1 MRLRTF
7 NTAAFA
13 LCAVL
18 MHDARP
24 SMAAEDGGF
33 RAAFFSDLCRQQ
45 AAALGLARTSDPDVL
60 LAAFETYFAG
70 APARSSATPIGADCL
85 APGILLINL
94 LRLNGLDAE
103 LVLASTQP
111 TSEVLQ
117 VLVYVV
123 ALKRYL
129 DPSLPRSE
137 QSDLD
142 RLARE
147 TMRRVHFRRPLAGG
161 NTRDPCFDDCM
172 VVYAPGAGL
181 SSISVKTQ
189 TIRGP

>member
-1 MRLRTF
+1 MG
-7 NTAAFA
+7 
-13 LCAVL
+13 
-18 MHDARP
+18 
-24 SMAAEDGGF
+24 AE
-33 RAAFFSDLCRQQ
+33 
-45 AAALGLARTSDPDVL
+45 
-60 LAAFETYFAG
+60 
-70 APARSSATPIGADCL
+70 CL

-94 LRLNGLDAE
+94 LRLNGLDAH

-111 TSEVLQ
+111 TSETSDAKPGEVLRA
-117 VLVYVV
+117 LVYVV

-172 VVYAPGAGL
+172 VVYEPRADL
-181 SSISVKTQ
+181 SSIPVKTQ

>member
-1 MRLRTF
+1 
-7 NTAAFA
+7 
-13 LCAVL
+13 
-18 MHDARP
+18 
-24 SMAAEDGGF
+24 AAEDGGV
-33 RAAFFSDLCRQQ
+33 RAAFFSDVCRQE
-45 AAALGLARTSDPDVL
+45 AASLGLARTSDPDVL
-60 LAAFETYFAG
+60 LAAFETYLAG

-111 TSEVLQ
+111 TSETSDAQRGEVFR

-123 ALKRYL
+123 ALKRYV
-129 DPSLPRSE
+129 DPGLPRSE

-147 TMRRVHFRRPLAGG
+147 AMRRMHFRQPLAGG
-161 NTRDPCFDDCM
+161 STRDPCFDVCLH
-172 VVYAPGAGL
+172 VYAPSAGL
-181 SSISVKTQ
+181 SSIPVKTQ
-189 TIRGP
+189 TFRDH